1 MSMSVTTS
9 IRKDASLEGREYVSA
24 QGSTRSTTVKERATR
39 RSVPMLSAMGKILTV
54 VPPLVLAVLLFAS
67 WYITTAT
74 GRISSLFLP
83 KPGDVFASLSDG
95 IASGMY
101 LGNTLVT
108 VEESMIGFLIALAI
122 ALPLGYGIAKSR
134 LLAITVQPYLSA
146 GQAIP
151 AIVIAPLLI
160 LWLGYGI
167 LPNVVICALVVLFP
181 MVINTILGIQT
192 IERALIDAARVE
204 GAAGWSLLAHV
215 EFPLALPAILA
226 AIRSGF
232 TLSIVGALVGEV
244 VSGGDSGLGS
254 LVVLAK
260 NQYNTPFMF
269 ATLVVLAALAAL
281 YYGATWLLVKLA
293 EVVY

>member
-1 MSMSVTTS
+1 
-9 IRKDASLEGREYVSA
+9 
-24 QGSTRSTTVKERATR
+24 
-39 RSVPMLSAMGKILTV
+39 
-54 VPPLVLAVLLFAS
+54 
-67 WYITTAT
+67 
-74 GRISSLFLP
+74 
-83 KPGDVFASLSDG
+83 
-95 IASGMY
+95 MY

-108 VEESMIGFLIALAI
+108 VQESMLGFLIALAI

-192 IERALIDAARVE
+192 IERALIDAAHVE

-281 YYGATWLLVKLA
+281 YYAATWLLVKLA
-293 EVVY
+293 EVIY